1 MKVNDQKNLVRPIG
15 AARVL
20 AAALLIAGCAG
31 QDKPPAAAPGAA
43 SVPKMVTDL
52 STVSTASIDPLGTGA
67 VPERG
72 QGLLH
77 DERGDSSSPRTFGAQ
92 PGISRRIGTDANP
105 GEERLL
111 NDKAAKFANFSQ
123 VILDRLF
130 AQLRLAEKT
139 EEISRTRLP
148 TDIKPVVITAI
159 MDKDGKLTELILEQH
174 SGKARIDQMMLGAC
188 KKAIWYRNPPP
199 EALSDD
205 GTYHLTIQGRLEN
218 YASTD
223 ETHWSFVTRIGLGI
237 G

>member
-1 MKVNDQKNLVRPIG
+1 MKVNDLVKLLRPIG
-15 AARVL
+15 TAGLL
-20 AAALLIAGCAG
+20 AAALIVAGCAG
-31 QDKPPAAAPGAA
+31 QDKPPVAAPGTAPA
-43 SVPKMVTDL
+43 PKMVTDL
-52 STVSTASIDPLGTGA
+52 SLVSGAAIDPLGTGA

-77 DERGDSSSPRTFGAQ
+77 DERGDSSSPRTFGAE
-92 PGISRRIGTDANP
+92 PGISRAIGTDANP

-130 AQLRLAEKT
+130 AQLRIAEKT

-159 MDKDGKLTELILEQH
+159 MDKNGKLTELILEQH
-174 SGKARIDQMMLGAC
+174 SGKARIDQMILAVC
-188 KKAIWYRNPPP
+188 KKAIWYRNPPL
-199 EALSDD
+199 EALSGD
-205 GTYHLTIQGRLEN
+205 GNYKLNVQCRLEN
-218 YASTD
+218 FASQD
-223 ETHWSFVTRIGLGI
+223 ETHWSFFTRIGLGI

>member
-1 MKVNDQKNLVRPIG
+1 
-15 AARVL
+15 
-20 AAALLIAGCAG
+20 
-31 QDKPPAAAPGAA
+31 
-43 SVPKMVTDL
+43 MVTDL
-52 STVSTASIDPLGTGA
+52 SSVSNAAIDPLGTHA
-67 VPERG
+67 VPKRG
-72 QGLLH
+72 EGLLH
-77 DERGDSSSPRTFGAQ
+77 ESSGDTTGPRTYQEQ
-92 PGISRRIGTDANP
+92 PGLARSVGTEANP

-123 VILDRLF
+123 VILERIY
-130 AQLRLAEKT
+130 AQLRIAEKT

-159 MDKDGKLTELILEQH
+159 MDKNGKLTELILEQH
-174 SGKARIDQMMLGAC
+174 SGKARVDQMMLTVC

-199 EALSDD
+199 EALSGD

-223 ETHWSFVTRIGLGI
+223 ETHWSFFTRIGLGI